1 MNIDRSENASQRQGL
16 AYRRSFLTSQAYL
29 LRAREYLALGV
40 RSGFDGAFYREAAS
54 VVLGD
59 IDSTKLGGTVSEL
72 KAHGHEVLRLHFDV
86 CNRRGWLLEIPL
98 L

>member
-1 MNIDRSENASQRQGL
+1 MVL
-16 AYRRSFLTSQAYL
+16 
-29 LRAREYLALGV
+29 
-40 RSGFDGAFYREAAS
+40 FYREAAS